1 MANKFCIIDSP
12 FSDWISFIE
21 QNKKIRFFRL
31 YDILKYPKLK
41 LETYKYK
48 IISISINNYNSFNYQ
63 KNNIFNNNLA
73 NIDLLDNK
81 SKFSEYMINNFRNNY
96 AETYYYNYNNK
107 LFINKS
113 DAVENKSDVV
123 ENKFIVKPNKG
134 YAAINILIIN
144 NIDYNNLPKNSI
156 ITKYIEHAGLS
167 DFVYKIAHVLD
178 DIYYVGHFLILNGK
192 VIDKVYFYNTNDD
205 KNLIK
210 KGKIT
215 DYKVTENLLSND
227 SIFDMIFDN
236 LKYSGFVSIDFTIK
250 NDNIIIFEIN
260 PRPGGSLIYS
270 PKVCIYASKRL

>member
-1 MANKFCIIDSP
+1 MTNKFCIIDSP

-156 ITKYIEHAGLS
+156 ITKYIEH
-167 DFVYKIAHVLD
+167 

-260 PRPGGSLIYS
+260 PRPGGSLIYNKKYFDKFIDTIILHS
-270 PKVCIYASKRL
+270 Q